1 MGRIGAVAALYGAL
15 AVALG
20 AFGAHSLQSVFSP
33 DQLATW
39 DTASRYLMAHALAA
53 LIAAYAGYRKPATA
67 MLLGAG
73 LFSGSL
79 FVYLLAGWR
88 PLVFVTPIGGLLM
101 VASWLWMAHAIW
113 HRRTAQ

>member
-1 MGRIGAVAALYGAL
+1 M

-20 AFGAHSLQSVFSP
+20 AFGAHSLEGVLTAE
-33 DQLATW
+33 QLNTW

-53 LIAAYAGYRKPATA
+53 LIAAYAGYHKPATA

-79 FVYLLAGWR
+79 YVYLMSGFR
-88 PLVFVTPIGGLLM
+88 PLVFVTPLGGVVM
-101 VASWLWMAHAIW
+101 VASWIWMAQAIW
-113 HRRTAQ
+113 NRNASHQPKD